1 MSGTAILIIVG
12 GLMLAI
18 LGGISIYSQNYSLN
32 IKDKTVGNGQHGT
45 ARWATGSE
53 ITKTYKHIPFTP
65 QAWRNGENL
74 PKEQRRE
81 RAV

>member
-1 MSGTAILIIVG
+1 
-12 GLMLAI
+12 MLAV

-32 IKDKTVGNGQHGT
+32 IKDKTVGHGQHGT
-45 ARWATGSE
+45 ARWATGAE

-74 PKEQRRE
+74 PKEQGLLSAA
-81 RAV
+81 RAKESKRLP

>member
-45 ARWATGSE
+45 ARWATGS
-53 ITKTYKHIPFTP
+53 
-65 QAWRNGENL
+65 
-74 PKEQRRE
+74 
-81 RAV
+81 